1 MSLLQVNNDEL
12 DEAARGEDI
21 SKGNS
26 HMLDAA
32 IVAAIVVSVLIA
44 LFVLVFATQ
53 PKAPYTGEV
62 LNVWAYPL
70 HTQTKGFDANGQ
82 PVPVENFDRIL
93 VFANVNLHN
102 QSDHPLMLKEVL
114 TNVKLND
121 GIHSSFAASETDFQ
135 RLFVAYPQL
144 ASLSS
149 NPLNIAATLQPGQTV
164 SGTIFSSLS
173 MTKEQFDARKDLNFS
188 FAFRYQPI
196 FELTPK
202 DPVQFPVLNT
212 PLGAP
217 AEVQGVKKNNQP
229 TASSLFQ

>member
-1 MSLLQVNNDEL
+1 MD
-12 DEAARGEDI
+12 DAARGEDLA
-21 SKGNS
+21 KGTS
-26 HMLDAA
+26 HLLDAA

-44 LFVLVFATQ
+44 LFVLVFATR
-53 PKAPYTGEV
+53 PKAPYSGEV

-70 HTQTKGFDANGQ
+70 HTQTKGFDANGD
-82 PVPVENFDRIL
+82 PIPVENFDRIL
-93 VFANVNLHN
+93 VFANVTLHN
-102 QSDHPLMLKEVL
+102 ESDHPLQLKEVL

-149 NPLNIAATLQPGQTV
+149 NPLNIAATLQPGQTI
-164 SGTIFSSLS
+164 SGTIFSALS
-173 MTKEQFDARKDLNFS
+173 MNKADFDARKDLNFS

-202 DPVQFPVLNT
+202 DPVQFPALNT
-212 PLGAP
+212 PLSDP
-217 AEVQGVKKNNQP
+217 AQVQGVKKNNQP